1 MDSRLSAVDVDFGI
15 KIVAMLFLKWSDI
28 YPQSLPCACDAV
40 LSKIAKNQLEKHG
53 RHSEQI
59 LKW

>member
-1 MDSRLSAVDVDFGI
+1 MDSWLSAVDVDFGI

-40 LSKIAKNQLEKHG
+40 LSKIAKN
-53 RHSEQI
+53 
-59 LKW
+59 LKSMVDIVNKY